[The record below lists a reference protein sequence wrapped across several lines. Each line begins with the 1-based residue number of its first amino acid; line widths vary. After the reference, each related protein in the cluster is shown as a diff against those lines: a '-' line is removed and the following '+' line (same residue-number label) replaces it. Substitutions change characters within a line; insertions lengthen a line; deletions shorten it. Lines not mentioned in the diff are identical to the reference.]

1 MSVIH
6 KKEPKSIDVEAL
18 QNELEAVKNKNTL
31 LEQQTTD
38 LQVALCEI
46 YESMVNVNG

>member
-6 KKEPKSIDVEAL
+6 KKEQKPIDTAAM
-18 QNELEAVKNKNTL
+18 QNELEAVKQKNTE
-31 LEQQTTD
+31 LEKQTTD

-46 YESMVNVNG
+46 YESMVNTNG